1 VKHSVY
7 FSVTYHHIS
16 LKSLQLL
23 VAVTNDTA
31 IVALFKSDCVASMVQ
46 NLSRE
51 IKILVID
58 EQALAQNYLRFA
70 LEKLGYSNIRFT
82 DRAQTALLWC
92 KDQDFDLI
100 ICSFNLQ
107 QGKDGFQLY
116 EELKVRRIQRLKTG
130 FIFISAETDPSLVY
144 SVLELQPDEFLAKPY
159 TMRDLQNRIER
170 VLRRKQQLAP
180 VYHWMEQARFD
191 RALEQLDQMLTN
203 GEHLKLIPLLLK
215 MKGDLL
221 LSQQQFGQAQTF
233 FNSVLQLQPLSWARI
248 GLIKALQAQQDFAEA
263 KLQIQQ
269 LSPKGESRLFMLE
282 QLSEQEFQRQD
293 FSQAQLL
300 LEQATALA
308 PRNLLRQQKL
318 LQLSRLNHDY
328 ERQYKTARDMVKFAR
343 HSMYEQ
349 PDLYLNL
356 ARACIDF
363 AVSIDEDGET
373 NKLSRQANDCL
384 SNVRQHF
391 PDADLDQQQLVLQAR
406 LLYLREQ
413 KDKAKKLLSALP
425 AQELT
430 LERIEDAL
438 DTAKA
443 LHEVGLLQASGEWFS
458 RISNFCQQ
466 HQTDP
471 YLQTYLKQEQQ
482 ERAELPTAP
491 RELNNIAVMHFDHG
505 NWQAALAA
513 FRHAF
518 RLLPNNAGIALN
530 LLQCLLMM
538 PTSQKPADLG
548 PELFQKCRRTVEQG
562 KLQPEQQRRF
572 EQLKIKHAAKF

>member
-1 VKHSVY
+1 
-7 FSVTYHHIS
+7 
-16 LKSLQLL
+16 
-23 VAVTNDTA
+23 
-31 IVALFKSDCVASMVQ
+31 MVQ
-46 NLSRE
+46 TLSRE
-51 IKILVID
+51 IRILIID

-70 LEKLGYSNIRFT
+70 LEKLGYGKILFT
-82 DRAQTALLWC
+82 DRAQTALQWC
-92 KDQDFDLI
+92 KDQEFDLI

-180 VYHWMEQARFD
+180 VYHWMEQGRPD
-191 RALEQLDQMLTN
+191 RALELLDQMLTN

-215 MKGDLL
+215 MKGELL
-221 LSQQQFGQAQTF
+221 LSQQKFSQAQAF
-233 FNSVLQLQPLSWARI
+233 FSSVLHLQPLSWARI
-248 GLIKALQAQQDFAEA
+248 GLIKALQAQGDQAGA
-263 KLQIQQ
+263 NAQIQQ

-282 QLSEQEFQRQD
+282 QLAELEFQRQD
-293 FSQAQLL
+293 FPQAQLL
-300 LEQATALA
+300 LEQATQLA
-308 PRNLLRQQKL
+308 PRNLIRQQKL

-328 ERQYKTARDMVKFAR
+328 ERQYKAARDMVKFAR

-363 AVSIDEDGET
+363 AVSVDEDGET
-373 NKLSRQANDCL
+373 NKLSRQATDCL
-384 SNVRQHF
+384 QSMRHHF
-391 PDADLDQQQLVLQAR
+391 PEAELDQQQMVLQAR
-406 LLYLREQ
+406 LLYLRDQ
-413 KDKAKKLLSALP
+413 KDKAKKMLAALP

-430 LERIEDAL
+430 LDTIEDAL

-443 LHEVGLLQASGEWFS
+443 LHEVGLLQGSGDWFA
-458 RISNFCQQ
+458 RISSFCQQ

-471 YLQTYLKQEQQ
+471 YLQSYLQQEQQ
-482 ERAELPTAP
+482 ERADLPTAP

-518 RLLPNNAGIALN
+518 RLLPKNAGIALN
-530 LLQCLLMM
+530 LLQCLLLM
-538 PTSQKPADLG
+538 PSQQQPADVG
-548 PELFQKCRRTVEQG
+548 PELIQQCLRSIEQG
-562 KLQPEQQRRF
+562 KLLPEQQRRF
-572 EQLKIKHAAKF
+572 EQLKIKYPAKLALN